1 MEVMEQMC
9 PTCPFRDGSPYEH
22 LREDLANSALCHG
35 SRICHSTGRNNAI
48 HKETGK
54 PPKICRGARDLQI
67 QVLAGMGF
75 LDEATDDAWE
85 RKQKELG
92 I

>member
-1 MEVMEQMC
+1 MEVMKQKC
-9 PTCPFRDGSPYEH
+9 PTCPFRDGSPYEN
-22 LREDLANSALCHG
+22 LRDDLEKSALCQG
-35 SRICHSTGRNNAI
+35 SRICHSTGSNAI
-48 HKETGK
+48 NACTGK
-54 PPKICRGARDLQI
+54 TPRFCRGARDLQI

-85 RKQKELG
+85 RKRKELG